1 MDKRSCDVAVIGA
14 GTAGLEAWRAATK
27 AGADA
32 LLIERGPGGTTC
44 ARVGCMPSKALLAAG
59 RAAHSARGAG
69 EFGVR
74 VAGVEVDGA
83 AVMARVRRMRDIMTQ
98 AVFDGMDDIPM
109 EKRIDGEACFTG
121 PTTLAVG
128 DLTIEAKSVVIA
140 VGADPS
146 VPDAFDAVA
155 DRVRTH
161 VDIWELDTLPKRLAV
176 LGAGP
181 VGIEIAQAMARLGV
195 EVTVFDPGH
204 SVGALKDEEANRA
217 AIDCLSREVA
227 LRLGEKPT
235 GRPADGG
242 VRLEGEGDPVE
253 VELVLAA
260 AGRPPNLEALNL
272 EATGVALGDGGVPVF
287 DPLTKRVG
295 DSRLWIAG
303 DANDWRPVLHEASHA
318 GEVAGRAA
326 AGAAGDPAML
336 TKFAM
341 VYTDPGMVT
350 VGADADDLPDGART
364 GEARVEGGR
373 AQVDGQ
379 EGGAVRLY
387 ADTDGVLIGGT
398 VVSHAAEHL
407 GHTLMTAV
415 ARGMTAA
422 EFKDLPWYHPC
433 YEEHLQKA
441 ARALC

>member
-1 MDKRSCDVAVIGA
+1 M
-14 GTAGLEAWRAATK
+14 
-27 AGADA
+27 
-32 LLIERGPGGTTC
+32 
-44 ARVGCMPSKALLAAG
+44 
-59 RAAHSARGAG
+59 
-69 EFGVR
+69 
-74 VAGVEVDGA
+74 
-83 AVMARVRRMRDIMTQ
+83 
-98 AVFDGMDDIPM
+98 
-109 EKRIDGEACFTG
+109 
-121 PTTLAVG
+121 
-128 DLTIEAKSVVIA
+128 VIA

-146 VPDAFDAVA
+146 VPDAFADVA

-161 VDIWELDTLPKRLAV
+161 VDIWELETLPGSLAV

-195 EVTVFDPGH
+195 AVTVFDPGH
-204 SVGALKDEEANRA
+204 RVGGLKDETANLA
-217 AIDCLSREVA
+217 ALAHLSREFK

-235 GRPADGG
+235 GRPVEGG
-242 VRLEGEGDPVE
+242 VRLEGDGEPVE

-260 AGRPPNLEALNL
+260 AGRPPNLKALNL
-272 EATGVALGDGGVPVF
+272 GATGVELDDDGVPVF

-303 DANDWRPVLHEASHA
+303 DANEWRPVLHEASHA
-318 GEVAGRAA
+318 GTIAGRAA
-326 AGAAGDPAML
+326 AGGDGDPRML

-350 VGADADDLPDGART
+350 VGADADGLPDGART

-387 ADTDGVLIGGT
+387 ADADGVLIGGT
-398 VVSHAAEHL
+398 IVSHAAEHL
-407 GHTLMTAV
+407 GHTLMAAV

-422 EFKDLPWYHPC
+422 EFGDLPWYHPC

-441 ARALC
+441 ARASC